1 MMRPVGKAE
10 IAIVG
15 AGYVGVP
22 LAQTF
27 AEAGRVVLL
36 VDVVEERVA
45 ALNRGESHIEEIS
58 ADALQDLKIAGTMNF
73 SVQERTPGYFM
84 DFHPAPFRRWQVGLV
99 GRTMIGLSDG
109 TSHTFVPGDV
119 RLIEDTT
126 GKGHTTT
133 YLDGLTVTMQITP
146 AEK

>member
-1 MMRPVGKAE
+1 M
-10 IAIVG
+10 
-15 AGYVGVP
+15 GVYR
-22 LAQTF
+22 LYT
-27 AEAGRVVLL
+27 GS
-36 VDVVEERVA
+36 D
-45 ALNRGESHIEEIS
+45 GESHIEEIS

-133 YLDGLTVTMQITP
+133 YLDGLTITMQITP
-146 AEK
+146 QEG